1 MVPMNLQD
9 NQNASTRSFFNPLT
23 GEFRPFALVQLLLI
37 PLLFIGVLYGAQNS
51 PEWFGS
57 FHLDLLFLYV
67 TPLLLLAHTYYRT
80 DRGLWI
86 HVAQTSLL
94 ILLTF
99 VLLRQHNLY
108 IPGQRRSFHV
118 VLVFLLYAVYPF
130 IGYDFVAFLRSRA
143 IYVAA
148 YVLMLGVFF
157 IHVNSMA
164 AGSTKAS
171 FVVYMAE

>member
-1 MVPMNLQD
+1 M
-9 NQNASTRSFFNPLT
+9 
-23 GEFRPFALVQLLLI
+23 
-37 PLLFIGVLYGAQNS
+37 
-51 PEWFGS
+51 
-57 FHLDLLFLYV
+57 
-67 TPLLLLAHTYYRT
+67 LAHTYYRT